1 MFNIL
6 DEYSTDEEYRDR
18 IVNLF
23 GTDVV
28 DDFREAVEMNWKIY
42 DLVDQIWGKT
52 KNVNGKMINS

>member
-1 MFNIL
+1 MSNIL
-6 DEYSTDEEYRDR
+6 DEYYTDEEYRDR

-52 KNVNGKMINS
+52 KHLNGKMINY